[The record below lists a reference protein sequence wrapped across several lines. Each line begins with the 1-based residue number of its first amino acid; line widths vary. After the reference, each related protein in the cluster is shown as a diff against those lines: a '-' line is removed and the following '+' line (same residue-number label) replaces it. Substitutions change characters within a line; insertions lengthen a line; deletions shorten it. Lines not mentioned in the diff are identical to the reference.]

1 MKTLFGVQQ
10 LNKIRLIYL
19 RYLTLVIFLCCSLH
33 IAAQPGNING
43 EYNNTPLPA
52 FLQSIQSQTDYRLF
66 YDLKQLDT
74 IKITLS
80 VKNQNLSTVLAQ
92 AFKET
97 SILFSIDRNK
107 NVFITSD
114 QQVKVKLPEDFL
126 SQPGRIVAR
135 SPSIVDDLPEPQQN
149 RTSSLENKLYIIG
162 DKNAP
167 AAQSYTLTGYV
178 RDIKTGEPVIGASVF
193 IEQSSKG
200 VSTDQ
205 YGYYTLSLPRG
216 RYILNVQ
223 GIGLRDSRRQ
233 IQLFSDGKMN
243 IEMHGQVLSLKNVVI
258 SAAKVNNIKG
268 TQMGVAKLDMKTIRQ
283 LPVVMGEVDLLRAV
297 LTLPG
302 VKSTGEAST
311 GLNVRG
317 GSTDQNLILF
327 NESTIYNP
335 SHFFGMFSAFNP
347 EMVKDIEL
355 FKSSIPVKYGGRL
368 SSVLDIKSREGNKKI
383 FTGSAGIG
391 LLTSRINIEG
401 PIIKDRTS
409 FIAGFRTTYTNW
421 LMKYLPD
428 EFSRS
433 KAGFYDA
440 NVNITHE
447 VNKKTTLFVT
457 GYLSNDKFNL
467 NDDTSYGY
475 SNRNASI
482 KLKHIFSNKL
492 TSILS
497 AGYDHYAYNNASD
510 RNPVNAYKL
519 DFSIAQGF
527 LRSHNTYYVNN
538 AHTLDF
544 GINILYYKLNPGKLV
559 SGGSQ
564 SIIIPE
570 EIQREQALESAI
582 FLGDKFTVTDNLTIE
597 AGARFVMFNNFGPQS
612 VRQYVP
618 GLPRTPDN
626 LQETIEY
633 EKGKITKT
641 YAYPELRL
649 SARYSLS
656 DDLSIKAGFNSQ
668 RQFIHM
674 LSNTAAI
681 APTDIWKLS
690 DANIKPQSGN
700 QYSFGVYKNFKSNTI
715 ETSVEVYYKNI
726 RNFMDY
732 KSGAVLILNPHVE
745 TEVINTRGKAYGVE
759 LLLKK
764 QTGKWNGWVSY
775 TYSRT
780 ILKMDDP
787 IAGENINDGKYYPSI
802 YDKPHEVTMINN
814 YRLSHRYSITLN
826 GTYSTGRPITVPIGL
841 FYYAGSYRTLY
852 GDRNA
857 YRIPDYFRMDLAMN
871 LDGNHKLKQKVHLS
885 WTFGV
890 YNLTGRKNPYSVYYV
905 SENGNVTGYKL
916 SVFGSAIPYV
926 NFNFRF

>member
-1 MKTLFGVQQ
+1 
-10 LNKIRLIYL
+10 LIYKKCFL
-19 RYLTLVIFLCCSLH
+19 IAGLLYCTLQ
-33 IAAQPGNING
+33 IAAQSGNING
-43 EYNNTPLPA
+43 QYNKTPLHE
-52 FLQSIQSQTDYRLF
+52 FLKSVQGQTDHKLY
-66 YDLKQLDT
+66 YNIKQLDT
-74 IKITLS
+74 ISVTLTAVNQPLSS
-80 VKNQNLSTVLAQ
+80 VLQLA
-92 AFKET
+92 FT
-97 SILFSIDRNK
+97 GTTIVFSIDRNK
-107 NVFITSD
+107 NVYITNE
-114 QQVKVKLPEDFL
+114 QQVKVNLPENYL
-126 SQPGRIVAR
+126 SQPGRLIVK
-135 SPSIVDDLPEPQQN
+135 SSSTVDDLPEAEN
-149 RTSSLENKLYIIG
+149 KRSAALDNKLYIIG

-167 AAQSYTLTGYV
+167 AAQSYTLAGYV

-193 IEQSSKG
+193 IEQSGKG

-205 YGYYTLSLPRG
+205 YGYYTLLLPRG

-243 IEMHGQVLSLKNVVI
+243 IDMQGQVLSLKNVVI

-391 LLTSRINIEG
+391 LLTSRINVEG
-401 PIIKDRTS
+401 PIITDRTS

-428 EFSRS
+428 EYSRS

-440 NVNITHE
+440 NLGITHE
-447 VNKKTTLFVT
+447 VNKKTTLFLT

-467 NDDTSYGY
+467 NDDTAYGY

-482 KLKHIFSNKL
+482 KLKHIFNNKL

-497 AGYDHYAYNNASD
+497 AGYDKYAYNNSSD
-510 RNPVNAYKL
+510 NNPVNAYKMN
-519 DFSIAQGF
+519 FSIQQGF
-527 LRSHNTYYVNN
+527 LRSHNTYYLNN

-544 GINILYYKLNPGKLV
+544 GLNILYYKLNPGKIEAG
-559 SGGSQ
+559 SSQ
-564 SIIIPE
+564 SIITPL
-570 EIQREQALESAI
+570 EIQSEQALESAI

-597 AGARFVMFNNFGPQS
+597 GGARFVMFNNFGPQS

-618 GLPRTPDN
+618 GLPRTIDN
-626 LQETIEY
+626 LQETIAY

-649 SARYSLS
+649 SARYTLS

-690 DANIKPQSGN
+690 DANIKPQLGN
-700 QYSFGVYKNFKSNTI
+700 QYSLGVYKNFKSNTI

-726 RNFMDY
+726 RNFLDY
-732 KSGAVLILNPHVE
+732 KSGAVLILNPNVE
-745 TEVINTRGKAYGVE
+745 TEVINTRGKAYGIE

-764 QTGKWNGWVSY
+764 QTGKWNGWISY

-780 ILKMDDP
+780 LLKIDDP
-787 IAGENINDGKYYPSI
+787 IAGENINDGKYYASL

-814 YRLSHRYSITLN
+814 YRLSHRYSFTIN
-826 GTYSTGRPITVPIGL
+826 GTYSTGRPITVPVGI

-852 GDRNA
+852 GDRNG
-857 YRIPDYFRMDLAMN
+857 YRIPDYFRMDFAMN

-905 SENGNVTGYKL
+905 SENGTVSGYKL